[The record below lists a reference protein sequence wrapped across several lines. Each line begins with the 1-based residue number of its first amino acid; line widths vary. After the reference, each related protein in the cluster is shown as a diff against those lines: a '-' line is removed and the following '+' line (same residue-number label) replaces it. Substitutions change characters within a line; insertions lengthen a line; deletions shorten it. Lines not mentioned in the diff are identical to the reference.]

1 LLRWIAFWHRGSDQE
16 SERGVYRDAL
26 DRVEIVAVERV
37 KAARDRPG
45 EKGRLDHIRKGAKI
59 HDF

>member
-37 KAARDRPG
+37 KAARDQAR
-45 EKGRLDHIRKGAKI
+45 KDVLNHIRKGAKI